1 MYGPSVSVTHVRG
14 TSWMHR
20 LDPVAKFAWL
30 IPAGIFCF
38 TTYHPLPLFGLL
50 LFGLAV
56 AISAKIIKPLLK
68 VMILFTPITA
78 SIIVIQGLS
87 PVLCGS
93 SCTQEIFFGPMKIY
107 GEGLSHAISLMLRV
121 ASFQILAFGLIL
133 STHPSDLFASLAR
146 MRVPY
151 LINFM
156 ISMTLQLVPVLQR
169 EVQLVL
175 AAQRSRGM
183 KGTGFGSIVPS
194 FVPVAAGAVERV
206 QQLAISLESRAFGSK
221 GEKTSYRR
229 VPSGPF
235 DLFVGLLGIVV
246 MLGLTVYGLQNWGQ
260 SASTPLVFAPIVA
273 MVMFGFG
280 IFVFVGVIVVAIRA
294 MVSS

>member
-30 IPAGIFCF
+30 IPTGIFCF
-38 TTYHPLPLFGLL
+38 TTYAPLPLFCML
-50 LFGLAV
+50 LFGLLV
-56 AISAKIIKPLLK
+56 ATTAKIIKPLLR
-68 VMILFTPITA
+68 VLILFAPITA
-78 SIIVIQGLS
+78 SIIVIQGLAPAS
-87 PVLCGS
+87 CGNH
-93 SCTQEIFFGPMKIY
+93 CGAPLLIGPFNVY
-107 GEGLSHAISLMLRV
+107 TEGLSHAVSLMLRV
-121 ASFQILAFGLIL
+121 ASFQVLAFGLIL

-221 GEKTSYRR
+221 GVKTSYRR
-229 VPSGPF
+229 VPSGRF
-235 DLFVGLLGIVV
+235 DLFVALLGIVV
-246 MLGLTVYGLQNWGQ
+246 MSGFTVYGLMHWGQ
-260 SASTPLVFAPIVA
+260 TATSPIVFAPIVA
-273 MVMFGFG
+273 TALFLFG
-280 IFVFVGVIVVAIRA
+280 IFIFVGVIVVAIRA
-294 MVSS
+294 LIMS

>member
-1 MYGPSVSVTHVRG
+1 MYGPNVSVTHVRG

-38 TTYHPLPLFGLL
+38 TTYLPLPLFGLL
-50 LFGLAV
+50 IFGLAV
-56 AISAKIIKPLLK
+56 AISAKIIRPLLR
-68 VMILFTPITA
+68 VLVLFTPITA

-87 PVLCGS
+87 PVLCGA
-93 SCTQEIFFGPMKIY
+93 SCAQEMYFGPLKIY
-107 GEGLSHAISLMLRV
+107 GEGLSHALSLMLRV

-133 STHPSDLFASLAR
+133 STHPSDMFASLAR

-235 DLFVGLLGIVV
+235 DLFIGLLGIVV
-246 MLGLTVYGLQNWGQ
+246 MVGLTIYGLQNWGQ

-273 MVMFGFG
+273 MLMFGFG
-280 IFVFVGVIVVAIRA
+280 LLVFVGVFVVAIRA
-294 MVSS
+294 LVTS

>member
-1 MYGPSVSVTHVRG
+1 MYGPSVSVSHVRG

-30 IPAGIFCF
+30 LPAGIFCF
-38 TTYHPLPLFGLL
+38 TTYSPLPL
-50 LFGLAV
+50 LAV
-56 AISAKIIKPLLK
+56 FLFSIGIALTSKIMKPLAKILVI
-68 VMILFTPITA
+68 FTPITA
-78 SIIVIQGLS
+78 SIIVIQSLA
-87 PVLCGS
+87 PAICGNHCATPIS
-93 SCTQEIFFGPMKIY
+93 VGPFSVY
-107 GEGLSHAISLMLRV
+107 SEGLSHAISLMLRV
-121 ASFQILAFGLIL
+121 ASFQTMAFALIL
-133 STHPSDLFASLAR
+133 TTHPSDLFASLAR

-206 QQLAISLESRAFGSK
+206 QQLAISLESRAFGSA
-221 GEKTSYRR
+221 GVKTSYRR

-235 DLFVGLLGIVV
+235 DLFVGVLGITT
-246 MLGLTVYGLQNWGQ
+246 MSALTVYGLANWGQ
-260 SASTPLVFAPIVA
+260 TASTPLQFDPLVA
-273 MVMFGFG
+273 TAMFLFG
-280 IFVFVGVIVVAIRA
+280 IIVFVGVIFIAIRA
-294 MVSS
+294 LITS